1 MGGGLFNHPLCSQSG
16 NPSSPEALSSIQKGT
31 ERDEDG
37 RQFMSD
43 TKQREIAES
52 VFERNERREAEISDA
67 LRQEAARHAAVVEN
81 MHRLRTLRLSRQQA
95 ETNKS
100 ACRSAPRILNLKR
113 KARLANATVGTVAL
127 VIGRNRIAVCEDEE
141 VAS

>member
-1 MGGGLFNHPLCSQSG
+1 MGGGFFIHPLCSQAG

-100 ACRSAPRILNLKR
+100 P
-113 KARLANATVGTVAL
+113 
-127 VIGRNRIAVCEDEE
+127 
-141 VAS
+141 